1 LIPIEA
7 FLLASKQGV
16 VMDLKKT
23 MARDEVGECDGSHAI
38 LRGAALYD
46 ESLQLSGGRRI
57 DANSFFRR
65 NELCV
70 ALYESPPF
78 DLHVAAV
85 DVPRLTINLAD
96 APVAGAMA
104 SDRSQEYAARRY
116 SLFFTPSRCDAHWV
130 KSKCSR
136 HLNIYFHDGLIDEFA
151 REQGAMRLDRP
162 VLNMHMRRI
171 KPWIDALELT
181 VNQSGPHAYD
191 ASVALAHLIV
201 AELARTPNRGDH
213 GLNPRTLSKVREYT
227 SAHLSEAIHVSDLAA
242 LAGMSIGRFA
252 LSFRASTGLTPHRYI
267 LQERI
272 EAVGRLLSEQQYTL
286 ADVALRCGFS
296 SQQHMASVMKK
307 IAGVTPSGVRRLN
320 TAANAATVVVESQP
334 SRVLVLGPDGL

>member
-1 LIPIEA
+1 
-7 FLLASKQGV
+7 LANKQGV
-16 VMDLKKT
+16 VMDLNET
-23 MARDEVGECDGSHAI
+23 AAHHDVGECGGSHAI
-38 LRGAALYD
+38 LRSAAVYD

-78 DLHVAAV
+78 DLQVAAV

-130 KSKCSR
+130 KSKRSR
-136 HLNIYFHDGLIDEFA
+136 HLNIYFRRGLTDEFA
-151 REQGAMRLDRP
+151 CEQGAMRLDRP
-162 VLNMHMRRI
+162 VLNMHMHRI

-181 VNQSGPHAYD
+181 VNQSGPYADD

-201 AELARTPNRGDH
+201 AELARTPNRGAQR
-213 GLNPRTLSKVREYT
+213 LKARTLIKVREYT
-227 SAHLSEAIHVSDLAA
+227 SAHLSEGIHVSDLAV

-272 EAVGRLLSEQQYTL
+272 EAVGRLLSEHRYSL
-286 ADVALRCGFS
+286 ADVAFRCGFS
-296 SQQHMASVMKK
+296 SHQHMATVMRKL
-307 IAGVTPSGVRRLN
+307 AGVTPSDVRRLN
-320 TAANAATVVVESQP
+320 TLQ
-334 SRVLVLGPDGL
+334 RKQQL

>member
-1 LIPIEA
+1 MIPIEA
-7 FLLASKQGV
+7 LLLASKQGV

-38 LRGAALYD
+38 LRSAALYD

-85 DVPRLTINLAD
+85 DVPRLTINLVD
-96 APVAGAMA
+96 APVVGAMA
-104 SDRSQEYAARRY
+104 SDRSQKYAARRY

-136 HLNIYFHDGLIDEFA
+136 HLNIYFRDGLVDEFA
-151 REQGAMRLDRP
+151 RERGAMRLDRP
-162 VLNMHMRRI
+162 VLNMQMHRI

-307 IAGVTPSGVRRLN
+307 IAGVTPSDVRRLN
-320 TAANAATVVVESQP
+320 TAANAATVVVESQL